1 MRNLGFLLSLLG
13 ICGLI
18 FTINKMSPTEPDKT
32 IMLNIFSLSI
42 EAKVMHLIG
51 LSVLLVL
58 IGVTFLCH
66 KKKNPNDYYRK

>member
-1 MRNLGFLLSLLG
+1 MRGLGLLLSLLG

-18 FTINKMSPTEPDKT
+18 FATNKMSPTEPDQT
-32 IMLNIFSLSI
+32 IILNIFSLSI

-66 KKKNPNDYYRK
+66 KNKKPNDFYRE